1 MLWSEHSLN
10 DWDVQHSHPK
20 SSYKTLSKTGCSISN
35 DFEFLFKKICV
46 GVIPNYNW
54 SCHEKIENKS
64 YIKNIRVIRK
74 YSRP

>member
-46 GVIPNYNW
+46 GVIHVYQTLIGVVMKK
-54 SCHEKIENKS
+54 SKIK
-64 YIKNIRVIRK
+64 VI
-74 YSRP
+74 